1 MNISIIHPSRNR
13 PYMSFETAKKWIE
26 SAKKE
31 VEIEYY
37 LSIDTDEPQKELYKQ
52 LFSNLPVKIAEFEN
66 QTAIQAINNSAKLT
80 KNELIIVV
88 SDDFDCFN
96 HWDEWLLS
104 YLKDKKDFIVK
115 TDDGIQP
122 RLITL
127 PILDRVYYERFG
139 YVYYPEYQHM
149 FCDTEM
155 TEVGHILGKVID
167 LRNGNFKFQHK
178 HYTAGLMQK
187 DAINEKNDA
196 TWNQGEMLFNNRKM
210 QNFFIK

>member
-1 MNISIIHPSRNR
+1 
-13 PYMSFETAKKWIE
+13 MSFETAKKWIE

-52 LFSNLPVKIAEFEN
+52 FFSNLPVKIAEFDN

-104 YLKDKKDFIVK
+104 YLKDNYSARQFIKTENFIKKN
-115 TDDGIQP
+115 
-122 RLITL
+122 L
-127 PILDRVYYERFG
+127 PNMLERFYNATG
-139 YVYYPEYQHM
+139 VRSVEQ
-149 FCDTEM
+149 
-155 TEVGHILGKVID
+155 II
-167 LRNGNFKFQHK
+167 
-178 HYTAGLMQK
+178 
-187 DAINEKNDA
+187 KN
-196 TWNQGEMLFNNRKM
+196 
-210 QNFFIK
+210 